1 MPIEI
6 ERKFLVKKDLWNKK
20 RKHLDHTFIRQGY
33 LNRNAERT
41 VRVRVRDNNGF
52 LTVKGKNEG
61 ISRKEFEYDIP
72 LKDAKQL
79 LELCEG
85 GLIEKRR
92 YTLSYDGM
100 LWEIDEFF
108 GDNEGLIIAE
118 LELEDEKESFS
129 LPEWIEK
136 EVSTDNRYYNSNLI
150 KEPFN
155 KW

>member
-1 MPIEI
+1 
-6 ERKFLVKKDLWNKK
+6 
-20 RKHLDHTFIRQGY
+20 
-33 LNRNAERT
+33 
-41 VRVRVRDNNGF
+41 
-52 LTVKGKNEG
+52 
-61 ISRKEFEYDIP
+61 
-72 LKDAKQL
+72 
-79 LELCEG
+79 
-85 GLIEKRR
+85 
-92 YTLSYDGM
+92 M

-108 GDNEGLIIAE
+108 GDDEGLIIAE